1 MPGNIHTILA
11 DYLRYLAK
19 WGDAAGLYVPDST
32 MQKRAQREGL
42 VTITEAEDWRD
53 RRVVLTEKGRQSA
66 EGSGR

>member
-11 DYLRYLAK
+11 DYLAYLAK

-53 RRVVLTEKGRQSA
+53 RRVVLTEAGKKAVLG
-66 EGSGR
+66 